1 MVNSFQ
7 RVLSKFD
14 GWRPSIDGLP
24 FSILDCEVVR
34 ALENSF
40 SEEEILAALS
50 SLCRDKVSGLDW
62 FSMAFWQF
70 CWDIM
75 KFEVMG
81 LFVEFHHSGFFERS
95 LNATFIVLIP
105 NKKGVED
112 LRDF

>member
-1 MVNSFQ
+1 
-7 RVLSKFD
+7 
-14 GWRPSIDGLP
+14 
-24 FSILDCEVVR
+24 
-34 ALENSF
+34 
-40 SEEEILAALS
+40 
-50 SLCRDKVSGLDW
+50 
-62 FSMAFWQF
+62 
-70 CWDIM
+70 M